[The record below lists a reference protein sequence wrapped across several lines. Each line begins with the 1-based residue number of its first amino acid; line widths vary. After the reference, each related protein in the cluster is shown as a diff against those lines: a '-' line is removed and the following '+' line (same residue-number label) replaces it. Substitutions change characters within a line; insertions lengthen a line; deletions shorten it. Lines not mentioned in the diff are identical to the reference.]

1 MKRHS
6 SITLQ
11 VILFSTLI
19 AFTGCSKKKPDKS
32 TLVEACKAH
41 IAETIKKRPLSRLE
55 ERFFKDGQSRGL
67 LHFDQ
72 LEAGKFVEGSSS
84 ATVSGYI
91 QEFSFIDAKG
101 KPVRLHRSSKS
112 GGLSLDQPNLV
123 TVRLQCKVTWS
134 LFKHSIIQIDL
145 KVFYVSLEKVMKRL
159 QGLSDA
165 FGGEF

>member
-6 SITLQ
+6 IITLQ
-11 VILFSTLI
+11 VIVFSALV
-19 AFTGCSKKKPDKS
+19 ALTGCSKKRPDKS
-32 TLVEACKAH
+32 TIVEACKSH

-55 ERFFKDGQSRGL
+55 ERFFKDRQSRGL
-67 LHFDQ
+67 LQFDQ
-72 LEAGKFVEGSSS
+72 LKPGKFVEGSSS

-91 QEFSFIDAKG
+91 QEFSFVDAKDQ
-101 KPVRLHRSSKS
+101 PVRLHRSSKT
-112 GGLSLDQPNLV
+112 GGLSIDQPNLV

-134 LFKHSIIQIDL
+134 LFKRSIIHIDL

-165 FGGEF
+165 FGDSL